1 VEENMTQTLKKTFTL
16 LVVAFLLFYLLTQ
29 PQQFA
34 EVVRSLGSLLEAG
47 FDSVIEFF
55 NALLN

>member
-55 NALLN
+55 NALLD

>member
-1 VEENMTQTLKKTFTL
+1 MTQTLKKTFTL